1 MSFLKLGSVLVG
13 LSLNRGVLTFF
24 FESQYSQIAVLMSN
38 VCFGL

>member
-24 FESQYSQIAVLMSN
+24 LKANIAK
-38 VCFGL
+38 